1 MKLGDYVQSGDWK
14 GEKHVPAIDAP
25 EKVAAGEA
33 FKVEFS
39 VGKEIAHP
47 NTVAHHIRWI
57 KLYFIPD
64 GGKFAIE
71 LATESFDV
79 HGDSMDAAAPGPAF
93 AEPFG
98 SVKIKLD
105 KSGTLMAESYC
116 NIHGLWESTKTIT
129 VG

>member
-1 MKLGDYVQSGDWK
+1 MKLGDYMQSGDWK
-14 GEKHVPAIDAP
+14 GEKHVPVIDAP

-33 FKVEFS
+33 FKVEFG
-39 VGKEIAHP
+39 VGKEIPHP

-57 KLYFIPD
+57 KLYFIPE

-71 LATESFDV
+71 LATETFDV
-79 HGDSMDAAAPGPAF
+79 HGDSMDAATPGPAF

-98 SVKIKLD
+98 SARIKLA
-105 KSGTLMAESYC
+105 KSGTLVAESYC
-116 NIHGLWESTKTIT
+116 NIHGLWESAKAIV